1 MRYIMKKYKFYLPV
15 LLLVLASCNK
25 KFLDLT
31 PVSTI
36 APGQFFKTASDA
48 VTAVNG
54 CYASL
59 AQGSQ
64 YGATFE
70 VLMEARADNF
80 TDQDPSSNAGQN
92 YQINR
97 YSDNPGNTNFYNA
110 WVGVYN
116 GIFRCNTLLTAIDGI
131 NMDETLKNRIKG
143 EARFIR
149 ALSYFN
155 LVRLW
160 GPVPLLTAAVDPVEA
175 VTLKRDDVAAVYK
188 QVEED
193 LIFAAANLP
202 ATYAATEL
210 GRVTNG
216 AAKGLLGKVYLY
228 QKKYAAA
235 QTILQEVIDSK
246 VFTLLPKIADVFSTT
261 NKYNAEILFA
271 VRYAKGVANQDHG
284 FWYAN
289 SQTITVDTTLLKAY
303 NVADLRRPLSES
315 VKPAGNANMM
325 PRKFVDDP
333 VNGNA
338 GNDFPVLRFADVLLM
353 QAEAL
358 NEAGYST
365 GGNAFTYLNMI
376 RSRAGLSTLTATDL
390 PDQIS
395 FRNEIYLQRRL
406 ELPFECDRWFDLVRT
421 NRAVT
426 EILAN
431 KKVTLP
437 AFRLIY
443 PIPQQEI
450 DIMNNKATFPQN
462 QGYD

>member
-1 MRYIMKKYKFYLPV
+1 MKKYKFYLPV
-15 LLLVLASCNK
+15 LLLLLASCNK

-64 YGATFE
+64 YGSTFE

-92 YQINR
+92 YQVNR

-131 NMDETLKNRIKG
+131 NMDESLKNRIKG

-160 GPVPLLTAAVDPVEA
+160 GPVPLLTAAIDPVQA

-193 LIFAAANLP
+193 LVFAAANLP

-210 GRVTNG
+210 GRVTSG

-235 QTILQEVIDSK
+235 QTVLQDVIDSK
-246 VFTLLPKIADVFSTT
+246 VFTLLPKVADVFSTS

-289 SQTITVDTTLLKAY
+289 SQTITVDTTLFKAY
-303 NVADLRRPLSES
+303 NVVDLRRSLSES

-325 PRKFVDDP
+325 PRKFLDDP

-353 QAEAL
+353 QAEVL
-358 NEAGYST
+358 NEVGYST
-365 GGNAFTYLNMI
+365 GGSAFAYLNMI
-376 RSRAGLSTLTATDL
+376 RNRAGLSTLNSGDL
-390 PDQIS
+390 PDQAS
-395 FRNEIYLQRRL
+395 FRREVYLQRRL

-421 NRAVT
+421 NRAVS

-450 DIMNNKATFPQN
+450 DIMNNKVTFPQN